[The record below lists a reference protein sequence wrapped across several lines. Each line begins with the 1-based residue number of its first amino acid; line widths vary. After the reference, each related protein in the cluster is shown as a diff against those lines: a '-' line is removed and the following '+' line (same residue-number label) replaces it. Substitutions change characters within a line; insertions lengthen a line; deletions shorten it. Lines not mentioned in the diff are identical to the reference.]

1 LGRIREEL
9 KFQNQKSKQKV
20 KNMTLQK
27 VDYLPKTPVWK
38 TFFLLSIAMIA
49 FLAVTGCSKKEEVV
63 KEEVIR
69 PAKIMTIEDI
79 EQTRNFKFPGKV
91 QALDRVE
98 LSFEVSGKLVEVAI
112 KEGQRIKKGDIIA
125 KLDPS
130 NYQSQL
136 DASQA
141 QVNQTKAEVDRYANL
156 LEAKVVAKST
166 FDVKQRNY
174 EVAISEFKIS
184 QKALND
190 TTLRASFNGIIGK
203 RFVDNYQVVQAKEPI
218 VSLQKLSAIE
228 VVVNIPE
235 NVMRKED
242 ADSASKIEAEFAN
255 YPGERFPLKI
265 KEFAVEA
272 DSQTQTYRIVLTMPM
287 PKGKTILDGMTAT
300 VFLQAMNKDKRGIE
314 IPVQAV
320 FYDEKGQA
328 YVWKVGQNSHI
339 TRHPVTVGSMT
350 NAGNIIIKNGLAT
363 GDKVITAGV
372 QTLTE
377 GLEVREFT
385 GTMGE

>member
-1 LGRIREEL
+1 
-9 KFQNQKSKQKV
+9 
-20 KNMTLQK
+20 MTLQK

-38 TFFLLSIAMIA
+38 TFSLLSIAMIA
-49 FLAVTGCSKKEEVV
+49 FLAITGCSKKEEVV

-69 PAKIMTIEDI
+69 PAKIMTIEDA
-79 EQTRNFKFPGKV
+79 EPVRDFKFPGKV

-98 LSFEVSGKLVEVAI
+98 LSFEVSGKLIDIAI
-112 KEGQRIKKGDIIA
+112 KEGQRVKKGNIIA

-136 DASQA
+136 DARQA

-156 LEAKVVAKST
+156 LEEKVVAKST

-174 EVAISEFKIS
+174 EVAISELKIA

-190 TTLRASFNGIIGK
+190 TILRASFGGIIGK

-218 VSLQKLSAIE
+218 VSLQKLSAVE

-235 NVMRKED
+235 NVMRREGS
-242 ADSASKIEAEFAN
+242 DSASKIGAEFAN

-265 KEFAVEA
+265 KEYAVEA
-272 DSQTQTYRIVLTMPM
+272 DSQTQTYRIVLSMPM
-287 PKGKTILDGMTAT
+287 PKNKTILDGMTAT
-300 VFLQAMNKDKRGIE
+300 VFLQVMNEGKSGIE

-328 YVWKVGQNSHI
+328 YIWKVGQNSHI

-350 NAGNIIIKNGLAT
+350 NAGNIIIKTGLAT

>member
-1 LGRIREEL
+1 
-9 KFQNQKSKQKV
+9 
-20 KNMTLQK
+20 MTLQK
-27 VDYLPKTPVWK
+27 NNDPAKRIFSLL
-38 TFFLLSIAMIA
+38 FLAMLTL
-49 FLAVTGCSKKEEVV
+49 FAVTGCSKKEEGV

-79 EQTRNFKFPGKV
+79 EQIRNFKFPGKV

-98 LSFEVSGKLVEVAI
+98 LSFEVSGKLIEVAI
-112 KEGQRIKKGDIIA
+112 KEGQRVKKGNIIA

-136 DASQA
+136 DARQA
-141 QVNQTKAEVDRYANL
+141 QVNQTKAEVDRYSNL

-174 EVAISEFKIS
+174 EVAISDLKIA

-190 TTLRASFNGIIGK
+190 TILRASFGGIIGK

-218 VSLQKLSAIE
+218 VSLQKQSAIE

-235 NVMRKED
+235 NVMGRG
-242 ADSASKIEAEFAN
+242 DSDLASKIDAEFAN
-255 YPGERFPLKI
+255 YPGEHFPLKI
-265 KEFAVEA
+265 KEYAVEA
-272 DSQTQTYRIVLTMPM
+272 DSQTQTYRIVLSMPM
-287 PKGKTILDGMTAT
+287 PKDKTILDGMTAT
-300 VFLQAMNKDKRGIE
+300 VFLQVMDKEKSGIE
-314 IPVQAV
+314 IPVQSV

-328 YVWKVGQNSHI
+328 YVWKVDQNFHI

-350 NAGNIIIKNGLAT
+350 NAGNIVIKTGLAT
-363 GDKVITAGV
+363 EDRVITSGV

-377 GLEVREFT
+377 GLKVREFT